1 MNVILTGSTGMV
13 GEGVLLECLENP
25 AVTKVLSV
33 SRKPSGRTHAK
44 LTELLVPDFQKL
56 DAVREQLKGYDACFY
71 CAGISSVGM
80 SEADYTVITYDTP
93 IAFAKTL
100 LELNPGMSFMH
111 ISGRSTDGTEHGKV
125 MWARIKGRA
134 ENALIKLPFK
144 HVVNLR
150 PALMKPTPGQTRA
163 GTGLKIAAAALG
175 WIPALQAITLKTLAQ
190 AMING
195 AKGKATKQVLEVP
208 DIIALANA

>member
-1 MNVILTGSTGMV
+1 MNVIITGTTGMV

-25 AVTKVLSV
+25 VVTKVLSV
-33 SRKPSGRTHAK
+33 SRKPTGRTHPK

-56 DAVREQLKGYDACFY
+56 DGVREQLTGYDACLY

-93 IAFAKTL
+93 LAFAKTL
-100 LELNPGMSFMH
+100 LELNPGMSFIH
-111 ISGRSTDGTEHGKV
+111 ISGRSTDGTGQGKV

-134 ENALIKLPFK
+134 ENALMKLPFK

-163 GTGLKIAAAALG
+163 GAGLKLAAALLG
-175 WIPALQAITLKTLAQ
+175 WLPPLQAITLQQLAI
-190 AMING
+190 AMLN
-195 AKGKATKQVLEVP
+195 AAQGKAPKQVLEVP
-208 DIIALANA
+208 DIIALAGG